1 MEEPVQNEGDDAPE
15 GEAIME
21 DSDHSDEE
29 VEEDPPNASGSG
41 NSLDNSTPNPVPPPA
56 ETSFGGSILSS
67 DFNYGSYMGSIGS
80 RLKTIL
86 NNIRPKSDPT
96 TRLLSLQELSELLSM
111 SNEDSLSGYFSADAY
126 VKELVHIMGGPRK
139 SDDEDG
145 NDGEGDSDL
154 PQDEDAA
161 LAAALAISGG
171 GFMGEENLEEQLLAC
186 RCLANLIEAM
196 PGSAYTL
203 VHNGAV
209 AVLCSKLLAIQFIDL
224 AEQTISVRLF
234 THAIPPLRIL
244 TLLFVDARETF
255 RRISESHR
263 ARRRS
268 LCAPQLPRLLLD
280 PCSAYRSPS
289 SVQLLPES
297 RCRKLQSRSRCL
309 PYDSECVG
317 ILRPAPRRV
326 RMYVRHPDHRVV
338 LPQQHRAPRDAH

>member
-1 MEEPVQNEGDDAPE
+1 MEEPLQGEGDDVP
-15 GEAIME
+15 GGDAIVE
-21 DSDHSDEE
+21 DSDQSDEE
-29 VEEDPPNASGSG
+29 AEEDPPNASGSG
-41 NSLDNSTPNPVPPPA
+41 NSSNVTPPNPVPPTV
-56 ETSFGGSILSS
+56 ETTFGGSILSS

-86 NNIRPKSDPT
+86 NNIKPKSDPT

-139 SDDEDG
+139 NDDDDG
-145 NDGEGDSDL
+145 NDGEGDSDM

-209 AVLCSKLLAIQFIDL
+209 PVLCSKLLAIQFIDL

-234 THAIPPLRIL
+234 ARIVL
-244 TLLFVDARETF
+244 SAQSNCAFVDARETF
-255 RRISESHR
+255 RRIPESHR

-268 LCAPQLPRLLLD
+268 LRAPQLP
-280 PCSAYRSPS
+280 
-289 SVQLLPES
+289 
-297 RCRKLQSRSRCL
+297 
-309 PYDSECVG
+309 
-317 ILRPAPRRV
+317 
-326 RMYVRHPDHRVV
+326 
-338 LPQQHRAPRDAH
+338 

>member
-1 MEEPVQNEGDDAPE
+1 MEEPLQSEGDDAPD
-15 GEAIME
+15 GEVIVE
-21 DSDHSDEE
+21 DSDQSDEE
-29 VEEDPPNASGSG
+29 AEEDPPDAPGSG
-41 NSLDNSTPNPVPPPA
+41 NSLNDLLPNPMPPAA

-67 DFNYGSYMGSIGS
+67 DFNYGSYMSSIGS
-80 RLKTIL
+80 RLKSIL
-86 NNIRPKSDPT
+86 NNIKPKSDPT

-139 SDDEDG
+139 NDDDDG
-145 NDGEGDSDL
+145 NDGEGDSDM

-209 AVLCSKLLAIQFIDL
+209 PVLCSKLLAIQFIDL

-234 THAIPPLRIL
+234 THVILSVRTL
-244 TLLFVDARETF
+244 TLLFVDSRETF
-255 RRISESHR
+255 GRIPESHR
-263 ARRRS
+263 A
-268 LCAPQLPRLLLD
+268 
-280 PCSAYRSPS
+280 
-289 SVQLLPES
+289 
-297 RCRKLQSRSRCL
+297 
-309 PYDSECVG
+309 
-317 ILRPAPRRV
+317 
-326 RMYVRHPDHRVV
+326 
-338 LPQQHRAPRDAH
+338 

>member
-1 MEEPVQNEGDDAPE
+1 MGEPVQSEGDDAPE
-15 GEAIME
+15 GDAIVE
-21 DSDHSDEE
+21 DSDQSDEE
-29 VEEDPPNASGSG
+29 AEEDPPNASGSG
-41 NSLDNSTPNPVPPPA
+41 NSSNDTPLNPVPPPV

-86 NNIRPKSDPT
+86 NNIKPKSDPT

-139 SDDEDG
+139 NDDDDG
-145 NDGEGDSDL
+145 NDGEGDSDM

-171 GFMGEENLEEQLLAC
+171 GYMGEENLEEQLLAC

-209 AVLCSKLLAIQFIDL
+209 PVLCSKLLAIQFIDL
-224 AEQTISVRLF
+224 AEQTISVRLLLISP
-234 THAIPPLRIL
+234 TLYTL
-244 TLLFVDARETF
+244 TLLFVDTRETF
-255 RRISESHR
+255 RRIPESHR
-263 ARRRS
+263 A
-268 LCAPQLPRLLLD
+268 
-280 PCSAYRSPS
+280 
-289 SVQLLPES
+289 
-297 RCRKLQSRSRCL
+297 
-309 PYDSECVG
+309 
-317 ILRPAPRRV
+317 
-326 RMYVRHPDHRVV
+326 
-338 LPQQHRAPRDAH
+338 